1 VPIGKAPVP
10 SKTNNNRSWFAF
22 SLVIIFILTVA
33 SLYLYNLVRWG
44 DEPEWGFI
52 FRSGSA
58 IDIIGGVREKGH
70 EAGLLPGDRL
80 VSINGKNF
88 RTVQERRAFRNYG
101 LGEKNTYV
109 IERGD
114 DRFEVTIINTFAGF
128 WKSFKKCG
136 FPYVVGLIYVFI
148 GVLIF
153 LMKQHRHDSWVFL
166 IFATCLGL
174 LMCFLLR
181 GGVLKPSWLNTIHIF
196 LYSFTPGAIIHL
208 ALSVPVKRNLIVKH
222 PLVELLPYVA
232 SLLLFIG
239 IRSSAY
245 EMQAVS
251 RTWYLILLSYFIS
264 ALLVFL
270 ISSLHLWLRS
280 SSVIAKIRAKAILF
294 GASIAASVPILDM
307 VFSNLFKI
315 YLVPS
320 LNYYLPFLIIFPV
333 SIGYALV
340 KHNLFDITA
349 AIRRTY
355 GYIVITVSIAVLY
368 FLIIFVLSHV
378 LGDIW
383 QQKSHLLSLAVV
395 LVVMFS
401 FSFLRKHLQTY
412 VDRIFFRMDFN
423 YQEMVEKIGSAMRSL
438 LNLEQVTTFMK
449 DISENVLFA
458 NVSYFLLRNRNEN
471 MYEPVAAPFSVPA
484 LSAEEPFIQKIAHLK
499 REVAQHDIE
508 ESPLFAL
515 ERNTCRDTFKR
526 LGAALILPL
535 IYEDSLSGLL
545 VLGDKKSGTF
555 YRYEDVLLLKTMT
568 NQGAVALENARLFS
582 ELEEQT
588 DMLTKTNRELE
599 QEVHHRK
606 KAEAQLDQYRRQLEE
621 RVERQNVELEQSRKA
636 MADLRRDLKMGYRFR
651 NLIGKSDSMQEIY
664 GLIKELADVSA
675 TVLITGESGTGK
687 ELVAEALHYEGSRKD
702 KPFVKVNCSALSE
715 SILESELFGH
725 IKGAFTGADKD
736 KEGRFQKAGAGTIFL
751 DEIGDITPYFQ
762 KRLLRVLQEREF
774 EQMGDT
780 ATKTMKARVLA
791 ATNHDLLEKVKG
803 GEFRRDLY
811 YRLRVVAINLPP
823 LRDRKEDIPLLVRHF
838 LQHFSNEL
846 GKDIQEVSEEVLKQ
860 FMEYP
865 WPGNIRELKNT
876 LENICILC
884 KSSTITRGDLPA
896 DFGGPTREEPLP
908 HMKDAYTPQA
918 IQQAL
923 EEAKWNKTRAAGLL
937 GISRRTLY
945 RKLQEYHMVEDI
957 KTS

>member
-1 VPIGKAPVP
+1 VTP
-10 SKTNNNRSWFAF
+10 NNKKNRSWFAF
-22 SLVIIFILTVA
+22 SLVMLFILIVA
-33 SLYLYNLVRWG
+33 SLYFYNIFRWAN
-44 DEPEWGFI
+44 EPEWGFI

-70 EAGLLPGDRL
+70 EAGLQSGDRL
-80 VSINGKNF
+80 LSINGKKF
-88 RTVQERRAFRNYG
+88 QTVQERRAFRNYG

-109 IERGD
+109 IERGS
-114 DRFEVTIINTFAGF
+114 DRLEVTIINTFAGF

-136 FPYVVGLIYVFI
+136 FPYVVGLSYVFI

-153 LMKQHRHDSWVFL
+153 LMKPHRHDSWVFL

-174 LMCFLLR
+174 LMGFLLR

-222 PLVELLPYVA
+222 PLVEFLPYVA

-251 RTWYLILLSYFIS
+251 RTWYLILLSYFVP
-264 ALLVFL
+264 ALLVFIL
-270 ISSLHLWLRS
+270 SCLHLWLRS
-280 SSVIAKIRAKAILF
+280 SSVIARVRAQAILF

-315 YLVPS
+315 YFVPS
-320 LNYYLPFLIIFPV
+320 LNYYLPFLIIFPL

-340 KHNLFDITA
+340 KHNLFDIAA

-355 GYIVITVSIAVLY
+355 GYVLLTASIVVLY
-368 FLIIFVLSHV
+368 FFIIVILSS
-378 LGDIW
+378 LFGDLW
-383 QQKSHLLSLAVV
+383 QKKSHFLFLSIVI
-395 LVVMFS
+395 VVMLS
-401 FSFLRKHLQTY
+401 FSFLRKRLQTY

-423 YQEMVEKIGSAMRSL
+423 YQETVEKIGAAMRSL
-438 LNLEQVTTFMK
+438 INLEQIVAFMK
-449 DISENVLFA
+449 DICENVLFA
-458 NVSYFLLRNRNEN
+458 GTSYVMLLNRNKN
-471 MYEPVAAPFSVPA
+471 TYESVSAPSMVPA
-484 LSAEEPFIQKIAHLK
+484 LSAKEPLIQNIARQK
-499 REVAQHDIE
+499 REVVRYNIDE
-508 ESPLFAL
+508 DPLFAIDR
-515 ERNTCRDTFKR
+515 EACRDTFKR
-526 LGAALILPL
+526 LGASLIVPL
-535 IYEDSLSGLL
+535 IYEDHLAGFMA
-545 VLGDKKSGTF
+545 LGEKKSGRF
-555 YRYEDVLLLKTMT
+555 YRYEDILLLKTMT
-568 NQGAVALENARLFS
+568 NQGAVALENARLFA
-582 ELEEQT
+582 ELEQQT
-588 DMLTKTNRELE
+588 DMLTKTNIQLE
-599 QEVHHRK
+599 EEVNQRK
-606 KAEAQLDQYRRQLEE
+606 KAEAQLEQYRRQLEE
-621 RVERQNVELEQSRKA
+621 RVEKQNVELQESRKA
-636 MADLRRDLKMGYRFR
+636 MADLRRNLKMGYRFR
-651 NLIGKSDSMQEIY
+651 NIIGKSEAMQEIY
-664 GLIKELADVSA
+664 ALIKDLTDVSA

-687 ELVAEALHYEGSRKD
+687 ELVAEALHYEGNRRD

-736 KEGRFQKAGAGTIFL
+736 KIGRFQKAGDGTIFL

-762 KRLLRVLQEREF
+762 KRLLRVLQEKEF

-780 ATKTMKARVLA
+780 NTKEMKARVLA
-791 ATNHDLLEKVKG
+791 ATNQDLLEKVKR

-811 YRLRVVAINLPP
+811 YRLRVVEINLPA
-823 LRDRKEDIPLLVRHF
+823 LRDRKEDIPILLRHF
-838 LQHFSNEL
+838 LQYYSSEL
-846 GKDIQEVSEEVLKQ
+846 GKDIKDISEDVLKR

-876 LENICILC
+876 LENVCILC
-884 KSSTITRGDLPA
+884 KHATITLGDLPA
-896 DFGGPTREEPLP
+896 DFGAATRQEPLSS
-908 HMKDAYTPQA
+908 MEAADTPQA
-918 IQQAL
+918 IKQAL

-945 RKLQEYHMVEDI
+945 RKLKEYHMIEDM
-957 KTS
+957 